1 MKTGNF
7 LFSKTLIE
15 EFLNSPD
22 HNKAQKLY
30 VNQKSLNLPHVKKI
44 IKIAKE
50 KGIPIL
56 VTNFSKFSHILKGN
70 STPLLLEIS
79 NFSYSNLEDIEKN
92 KSSLDLILFVY
103 KVKDPRNLGAILRT
117 SKAFDIK
124 GIILTSK
131 DSCPVN
137 DTVINISRNSFLPI
151 VRINNSLKII
161 QYLKNKNYKT
171 ILLDPRGETTLYSIK
186 KIEETLLILGGEK
199 GVSEEIK
206 KHSQTIRIP
215 IKNVE
220 SLNTSVALGITLSY
234 LYNLK
239 HGGAQK

>member
-1 MKTGNF
+1 MKTDNF
-7 LFSKTLIE
+7 LFSKILIE
-15 EFLNSPD
+15 EFLNSP
-22 HNKAQKLY
+22 NYKKAQKLY
-30 VNQKSLNLPHVKKI
+30 INQKNLNLPHVRKI
-44 IKIAKE
+44 IKLAKE
-50 KGIPIL
+50 KEIPTL
-56 VTNFSKFSHILKGN
+56 VTNFSKFSNVLKGN
-70 STPLLLEIS
+70 STPLILEIS
-79 NFSYSNLEDIEKN
+79 NFSYSSLEDIEKN

-103 KVKDPRNLGAILRT
+103 KAKDPRNLGAIIRT

-137 DTVINISRNSFLPI
+137 DTVINTSRNSLLPI
-151 VRINNSLKII
+151 HRINNSLKII

-171 ILLDPRGETTLYSIK
+171 ILLDPRGEITLYSLK
-186 KIEETLLILGGEK
+186 KTEKTLLILGGEK

-206 KHSQTIRIP
+206 KHSQTARIP
-215 IKNVE
+215 IKNIE

-239 HGGAQK
+239 YRGE